1 MSRSFGD
8 KLGKNIGIIVDPLIN
23 EYNLNKDVKYIIMA
37 SDGIW
42 EFMNN
47 EQVMNIG
54 NKYYIM
60 NDPDTFCHFL
70 VKKSTEL
77 WGKNSRNIDDITIIV
92 IFFTFL

>member
-8 KLGKNIGIIVDPLIN
+8 KLGKKVGIIVEPLIN
-23 EYNLNKDVKYIIMA
+23 EYNLNKDVKYIIIA

-42 EFMNN
+42 EFMSN

-54 NKYYIM
+54 NQYYAM
-60 NDPDTFCHFL
+60 NDPDNFCQIL
-70 VKKSTEL
+70 VKKSTAL
-77 WGKNSRNIDDITIIV
+77 WEKNTRNIDDITIIV